1 MLSNTTPFTLYT
13 SFFSYYGP
21 QHWWPMDGSYHN
33 EQGTDPRFEIIL
45 GAILTQ
51 NTAWSNVEKAI
62 DNLKKARILSISEI
76 VDTNIDTLKQYIK
89 PSGFFNQKAVRLH
102 TISFYLKERYDSDL
116 NVFFAAPIK
125 QLRRELLNLNGI
137 GPETAD
143 SILLYAGGKPI
154 FVVDAYTKRLFGRL
168 DLLLD
173 LSYDSIQSYVQTDI
187 SAHLPIEKL
196 SEAYNE
202 FHALIVEHAKRY
214 CRKKPSCMG
223 CPLNEECPFSMIL

>member
-1 MLSNTTPFTLYT
+1 
-13 SFFSYYGP
+13 
-21 QHWWPMDGSYHN
+21 MDGSYHT

-62 DNLKKARILSISEI
+62 DNLKKARFLSVSEI
-76 VDTNIDTLKQYIK
+76 IDTNLEALKHYIK

-102 TISFYLKERYDSDL
+102 TIAFYLKERYDGDL

-125 QLRRELLNLNGI
+125 QIRRELLNLNGI

-187 SAHLPIEKL
+187 STHLPIEKL
-196 SEAYNE
+196 SEAFNE

-214 CRKKPSCMG
+214 CRKKPLCMG
-223 CPLNEECPFSMIL
+223 CPLNEECPYPTIL